1 LAANKS
7 IQLDNHLTTL
17 PGFGKVKAE
26 AFWQNGIKTI
36 RDLVLYFPRNYLDRS
51 KFIKLRDCAIGE
63 NANVEI
69 EVISSRPM
77 GFGRKKRLL
86 VEVWDGADRG
96 ILTYFHAVNFF
107 IRKFNPGQ
115 KYFLSGRAGNFRGLV
130 QFIHPDLEAFQG
142 EATPADSIHTGRI
155 IPVYPL
161 NEELRSHGIDSRTI
175 RNGLAFVFKNIPE
188 INDPLPRDVLDGLQ
202 LIHLGPAMK
211 ALHFPESFP
220 DLEKARDRVAFQ
232 ELLLLS
238 IYLERIKYVR
248 SKENKERSYLSGR
261 EMLQKFINSLPFTLT
276 AEQKTGLDEI
286 IADMDKS
293 DPMLRLLEGEVGSGK
308 TVVALGAAI
317 YVMAAGSQV
326 AIMVPTEVLARQHAT
341 SINKF
346 LAPLD
351 MYAVSLLGGNYP
363 GKAQTLE
370 ELKNGE
376 AKLVIGTHA
385 LIQKNVAFKNLALVI
400 IDEQHRFGVEQ
411 RSALISKGEQVD
423 CLVMTATPIPRSL
436 SLTAF
441 GEMELSQIK
450 ELPKGREPVETLIFE
465 ETKRKSIYNSLRKY
479 INQKR
484 QIYYLFPV
492 IEESEESDLKSLEEG
507 FKILSREVFPEF
519 QISMIHGRMNS
530 QEKTQIMKL
539 FSLGHIQLLVTTTV
553 VEVGID
559 VPNANV
565 IVIEHP
571 ERFGLSQLHQL
582 RGRVGR
588 GKGPAFCVL
597 VLPEGIPSATRER
610 LEEFSKILD
619 GFAIAELDLALRG
632 PGDFLGLRQSGIPP
646 FRVADISRDF
656 GLLEKAKKISQE
668 IIAMDP
674 EMESERF
681 QNLKT
686 FMQTFDWLE
695 LATRIN

>member
-1 LAANKS
+1 
-7 IQLDNHLTTL
+7 
-17 PGFGKVKAE
+17 
-26 AFWQNGIKTI
+26 
-36 RDLVLYFPRNYLDRS
+36 
-51 KFIKLRDCAIGE
+51 
-63 NANVEI
+63 
-69 EVISSRPM
+69 
-77 GFGRKKRLL
+77 
-86 VEVWDGADRG
+86 
-96 ILTYFHAVNFF
+96 
-107 IRKFNPGQ
+107 
-115 KYFLSGRAGNFRGLV
+115 
-130 QFIHPDLEAFQG
+130 
-142 EATPADSIHTGRI
+142 
-155 IPVYPL
+155 
-161 NEELRSHGIDSRTI
+161 
-175 RNGLAFVFKNIPE
+175 
-188 INDPLPRDVLDGLQ
+188 
-202 LIHLGPAMK
+202 
-211 ALHFPESFP
+211 
-220 DLEKARDRVAFQ
+220 
-232 ELLLLS
+232 
-238 IYLERIKYVR
+238 
-248 SKENKERSYLSGR
+248 
-261 EMLQKFINSLPFTLT
+261 
-276 AEQKTGLDEI
+276 
-286 IADMDKS
+286 
-293 DPMLRLLEGEVGSGK
+293 
-308 TVVALGAAI
+308 
-317 YVMAAGSQV
+317 
-326 AIMVPTEVLARQHAT
+326 
-341 SINKF
+341 
-346 LAPLD
+346 
-351 MYAVSLLGGNYP
+351 
-363 GKAQTLE
+363 
-370 ELKNGE
+370 
-376 AKLVIGTHA
+376 
-385 LIQKNVAFKNLALVI
+385 
-400 IDEQHRFGVEQ
+400 VEQ